1 MPLRDHFRSPVND
14 THSWDEVHGGWPM
27 EIVRH
32 LTTILPSGF
41 RSAPKVH
48 LGSPFEVDVSTY
60 DLDSRNPDTKATSGD
75 GGTATLTN
83 LSPTLTVEA
92 NLSEQDEYEV
102 RIYDVERGRQ
112 LVAALEIVSPSNK
125 DRPDTREVFIG
136 KVVSLLQQGVC
147 VSLVDLVSVRQSNLY
162 VDLLNLLGRADP
174 SLGTTPPYLYAVTL
188 RSRKPP
194 KRKKHLLD
202 AWFYPMS
209 VGQPLPT
216 LPIWLTPDLRVML
229 PLETSYEETCR
240 ILKIA

>member
-14 THSWDEVHGGWPM
+14 SHSWDEVHGQWPG
-27 EIVRH
+27 EIVRD
-32 LTTILPSGF
+32 LTTILPAGF
-41 RSAPKVH
+41 RAAPKVH

-60 DLDSRNPDTKATSGD
+60 DLDSRDPDTNADSGD
-75 GGTATLTN
+75 GGTATLTA

-92 NLSEQDEYEV
+92 DLSEQDEYEV

-112 LVAALEIVSPSNK
+112 LVAAIEIVSPSNK

-147 VSLVDLVSVRQSNLY
+147 VSLVDLVSVRQANLY

-174 SLGTTPPYLYAVTL
+174 SLGTTPPQLYAVTL
-188 RSRKPP
+188 RARKPP
-194 KRKKHLLD
+194 KRRQLLD
-202 AWFYPMS
+202 AWFYPMI

-240 ILKIA
+240 ILGIA

>member
-14 THSWDEVHGGWPM
+14 IHSWDEVHGGWPM

-32 LTTILPSGF
+32 LTTVLPAGF
-41 RSAPKVH
+41 RAAPKVH
-48 LGSPFEVDVSTY
+48 LGSPFEADVRTY
-60 DLDSRNPDTKATSGD
+60 DLDSCNPDATVDSGA
-75 GGTATLTN
+75 GGTATLTA

-92 NLSEQDEYEV
+92 DLSEQDEYEV
-102 RIYDVERGRQ
+102 RIYDTARGRQ

-125 DRPDTREVFIG
+125 DRPDAREVFIG

-147 VSLVDLVSVRQSNLY
+147 VSLVDLVSVRQSNFY
-162 VDLLNLLGRADP
+162 ADLLRLLGRTDP
-174 SLGTTPPYLYAVTL
+174 ALTTTTPYLYAVTL

-194 KRKKHLLD
+194 KRRHLLD
-202 AWFYPMS
+202 AWFYAML

-229 PLETSYEETCR
+229 PLETSYEETCK
-240 ILKIA
+240 ILAIA

>member
-32 LTTILPSGF
+32 LTTILPAGF
-41 RSAPKVH
+41 RAAPKVH

-60 DLDSRNPDTKATSGD
+60 DLDSRDPDAPVDAGA
-75 GGTATLTN
+75 GGTATLTA

-92 NLSEQDEYEV
+92 DLSEQDEYEV
-102 RIYDVERGRQ
+102 RIYDTTRGRQ

-125 DRPDTREVFIG
+125 DRPDAREVFIG

-147 VSLVDLVSVRQSNLY
+147 VSLVDLVSVRQANFY
-162 VDLLNLLGRADP
+162 ADLLRLLGRTDP
-174 SLGTTPPYLYAVTL
+174 ALATQAPYLYAVTL

-194 KRKKHLLD
+194 KRRQLLD
-202 AWFYPMS
+202 SWFYAML

-216 LPIWLTPDLRVML
+216 LPIWLAPDLHVML
-229 PLETSYEETCR
+229 PLETSYEETCK
-240 ILKIA
+240 ILAIA